1 MDDSDMYCW
10 AESMPSAEDLYET
23 IQTETKMWGDLL
35 LATGGCLKPEK
46 CFWYMLDYECCEGEC
61 KPREIVDWELMI
73 PIDDGSL
80 KPIYSLS
87 PHESRK
93 VLGVKDCPAR
103 GSAEQLETIK
113 PKLEN
118 GQTE

>member
-1 MDDSDMYCW
+1 
-10 AESMPSAEDLYET
+10 
-23 IQTETKMWGDLL
+23 
-35 LATGGCLKPEK
+35 
-46 CFWYMLDYECCEGEC
+46 MLDYECCEGEC